1 MLRTTFWLL
10 ALAALTL
17 PAAAHAQT
25 GKIAGRVVDTSG
37 EPLVGVNVQIDG
49 TQQGNVTDL
58 DGYYTILNVRPGT
71 YAVRASYVGFAG
83 QTVEGV
89 RVQIDKTAEVD
100 FRLAEEAFEG
110 EEVVV
115 TAERPLVQRDL
126 TSTSA
131 SVSREQLQSLPVQ
144 SFQDVV
150 NLQAGVSEGH
160 FRGGRIGEV
169 AYLVDGIPVNDVF
182 DGSAAYQVENDA
194 IQEIEIISGTFNA
207 EYGQAQS
214 GVVSIVTRDGG
225 STFEGS
231 LNAYAGGYATGESDL
246 FEGANGLGA
255 YEAQGTLSGPIWGER
270 LTFFA
275 SGRLVRN
282 DGWLYGRR
290 VVLPV
295 FTGLTD
301 VTTIQV
307 DGRNVRVPVNPDGSP
322 ALGDSALASMSW
334 SEQATGQLK
343 LTLRPWSGGR
353 LTASGLV
360 QRDEGQNYDHL
371 FRYNPGGRPTVHG
384 ASESV
389 TAAFNQVIGT
399 QTVLDVR
406 AAAFRNTVSEYLYEN
421 PLDERYPYDQALAV
435 LGGNFAFFRGG
446 ASMRWFERST
456 DTYLARVD
464 VSSQLTRLHLVK
476 AGVEV
481 KQHRLTLDEFG
492 ILRNSS
498 TGFEPQLP
506 QPGTPDRV
514 RYDESPVEFAAYVQ
528 DKMEFDYLVVNAGL
542 RLDAFNA
549 NSTIPADFEYP
560 TGGETR
566 ETTTKWQVSPR
577 VGVAFPLSE
586 SGSVHVAY
594 GHFFQMPSFSYLFTN
609 PDYRYN
615 PEVGLGRAF
624 GFADLE
630 PEQTVAYELGLQ
642 QAFGQTIGVDLTV
655 YYKDVRNLLGTR
667 LETLGPDQN
676 FALERYGRFVNT
688 DYGNVKGLIVAFE
701 KRASR
706 AGGASVN
713 LDYTFQIARGNASD
727 PRDLLAD
734 EASGNEP
741 EKQLAPLD
749 WDRRHQLN
757 ARLAV
762 GSPAAG
768 AGLLSLIGRVASGL
782 PYTPAR
788 AGQRLGVRNSARK
801 PPLATADLFYTRQL
815 RVAGLTPGLFVRVY
829 NLFDARIV
837 RDVYAETGRTSP
849 NLRDYTGEPAGLNTL
864 DEFITRPDFYA
875 PPRQVQI
882 GASLSF

>member
-1 MLRTTFWLL
+1 MRFRTTLWLL
-10 ALAALTL
+10 ALVAL

-37 EPLVGVNVQIDG
+37 EALIGVNVQIDG
-49 TQQGNVTDL
+49 TQQGNTTDL
-58 DGYYTILNVRPGT
+58 DGYYAILNVRPGT
-71 YAVRASYVGFAG
+71 YSVRASYVGFAA

-89 RVQIDKTAEVD
+89 RVQIDKTAEID
-100 FRLAEEAFEG
+100 FRMAEESFVG

-126 TSTSA
+126 TSSSA

-182 DGSAAYQVENDA
+182 DGSFAYQVENDA

-231 LNAYAGGYATGESDL
+231 LNGYVGGYATTDSDL
-246 FEGANGLGA
+246 FEGASGLGT
-255 YEAQGTLSGPIWGER
+255 YETQGTLSGPIWGDK

-275 SGRLVRN
+275 SGRLVRD
-282 DGWLYGRR
+282 DGWLYGRQ

-295 FTGLTD
+295 YTGLTD
-301 VTTIQV
+301 VTTIQAY
-307 DGRNVRVPVNPDGSP
+307 GRDVRVPINPDGSP
-322 ALGDSALASMSW
+322 ALGDSSLASMSW
-334 SEQATGQLK
+334 SEQTTGQLK
-343 LTLRPWSGGR
+343 LTAKLWSGAR
-353 LTASGLV
+353 LSISGLV
-360 QRDEGQNYDHL
+360 QRDQGQNYDHL
-371 FRYNPGGRPTVHG
+371 FRYNPAGRPTVHG

-399 QTVLDVR
+399 KTVLDVR
-406 AAAFRNTVSEYLYEN
+406 AAAFRNNVSEYLYED
-421 PLDERYPYDQALAV
+421 PLDQRYPYDEALRV
-435 LGGNFAFFRGG
+435 LGGNFSFYRGG
-446 ASMRWFERST
+446 ASMRWFERAT
-456 DTYLARVD
+456 DTYLARAD
-464 VSSQLTRLHLVK
+464 LSSQITRLHLVK
-476 AGVEV
+476 TGIEV

-506 QPGTPDRV
+506 DAGTPDRV
-514 RYDESPVEFAAYVQ
+514 RYDESPIELAAYVQ

-542 RLDAFNA
+542 RLDVFNA
-549 NSTIPADFEYP
+549 NSNVPADFEYP
-560 TGGETR
+560 TEGETR

-609 PDYRYN
+609 PDYRFN
-615 PEVGLGRAF
+615 PEAGLGRAF
-624 GFADLE
+624 GYADLE

-642 QAFGQTIGVDLTV
+642 QAFGQSVAVDLTV

-676 FALERYGRFVNT
+676 FALERYGRFINT
-688 DYGNVKGLIVAFE
+688 DYGNVKGLIVSFE
-701 KRASR
+701 KRAD
-706 AGGASVN
+706 AEGGASVN
-713 LDYTFQIARGNASD
+713 LDYTFQVARGNASD
-727 PRDLLAD
+727 PRDVLSD

-749 WDRRHQLN
+749 WDRRHQIN
-757 ARLAV
+757 AQVAV
-762 GSPAAG
+762 GAPTSG
-768 AGLLSLIGRVASGL
+768 AGLFSIIAKAGSGL

-801 PPLATADLFYTRQL
+801 PPLTTVDLFYTRQL

-829 NLFDARIV
+829 NLFDARTV
-837 RDVYAETGRTSP
+837 RNVYSETGRTTP
-849 NLRDYTGEPAGLNTL
+849 NLRDYTGVPAGLNTL

-875 PPRQVQI
+875 PPRQIQI
-882 GASLSF
+882 GASFSF